1 MKSPLQ
7 LPSTFGVHIEIH
19 EIRAFSFCDSFSL
32 VNITFPFVYP
42 EKFITIRISR
52 QTQFFSLFA
61 ENGSATCLRLVKT
74 LPSRDLLL
82 RCQYNVDFNYDW
94 TFRIEIVKKTRETFS
109 FFFLADIK
117 ANKAWYLAERS
128 ANLADRVER
137 EVGKVGSF
145 VPKCAFAW
153 RVLISTLRRERGTT
167 IFIP

>member
-1 MKSPLQ
+1 MKSLLQ

-94 TFRIEIVKKTRETFS
+94 TRSRQSRKLCAEMYLRMACFNFHFTSRKGNYYFYSVVLRDGVRS
-109 FFFLADIK
+109 
-117 ANKAWYLAERS
+117 WYVIIFYFIS
-128 ANLADRVER
+128 
-137 EVGKVGSF
+137 
-145 VPKCAFAW
+145 
-153 RVLISTLRRERGTT
+153 LISSC
-167 IFIP
+167 

>member
-1 MKSPLQ
+1 MKSLLQ

-94 TFRIEIVKKTRETFS
+94 TRSRQSRKRCAEMYLRMACFNFHFTSRKGNYYFYSVVLRDGVRS
-109 FFFLADIK
+109 
-117 ANKAWYLAERS
+117 WYVIIFYFIS
-128 ANLADRVER
+128 
-137 EVGKVGSF
+137 
-145 VPKCAFAW
+145 
-153 RVLISTLRRERGTT
+153 LISSC
-167 IFIP
+167 

>member
-42 EKFITIRISR
+42 ENFITIRISR

-94 TFRIEIVKKTRETFS
+94 ARSRQSQKLCAEMCLRMACFNFHFTSRKGNYYFYSVVLRDGVRS
-109 FFFLADIK
+109 
-117 ANKAWYLAERS
+117 WYVIIFYFIS
-128 ANLADRVER
+128 
-137 EVGKVGSF
+137 
-145 VPKCAFAW
+145 
-153 RVLISTLRRERGTT
+153 LISSC
-167 IFIP
+167 